1 MHQKIIC
8 GGGHPLHYT
17 DETYQYLA
25 KVIDALNNVTM
36 ENKPENILKEQSL
49 NNKLKT
55 RVLNSEKIYQ
65 IDKMQKKI
73 EALEKEIK
81 ELRNILMQNKI

>member
-25 KVIDALNNVTM
+25 KVIDAFNNVTM

-73 EALEKEIK
+73 EVLEKEIK

>member
-1 MHQKIIC
+1 M
-8 GGGHPLHYT
+8 GGHPLHYT